1 MVHAGL
7 PPALLRRYASAAA
20 REGGRSLG
28 DTLHAESNR
37 ALWGG
42 WRRLGG
48 VNGSRPQGAA
58 VGGFGE
64 MLRCGPA
71 ATSDPGSGSG
81 SGSDS
86 GSGSGSG
93 SGSASA
99 RAHSEDGCSDGL
111 AELRPELIAALVQ
124 HRGYFGASGCHE
136 VETVL
141 RLLRPSTGV
150 RRIVVG
156 HTAAPQPRVF
166 CGGSLLAVDS
176 SLSRHFRAY
185 GNRYCPLDAVG
196 SPSALEAAR
205 RARASISAGGPC
217 AGPAV
222 RRCEGSI
229 ARLSRAS
236 ADEEWPAYAEQLL
249 MDEGS
254 RPMGEA
260 PGPIALGPG
269 ASVRASEM
277 RPRPARMM
285 GRMMGRGLPET
296 AALCVAAVA
305 AAALLGG
312 ASALAALRAFWDR

>member
-1 MVHAGL
+1 MAAVVGDSLVVHAGV
-7 PPALLRRYASAAA
+7 PPALLRRCASAAA
-20 REGGRSLG
+20 REGRSLG

-37 ALWGG
+37 AFWGG

-58 VGGFGE
+58 VGSFGE

-71 ATSDPGSGSG
+71 ATGDPGSGSG
-81 SGSDS
+81 SGS
-86 GSGSGSG
+86 
-93 SGSASA
+93 AAA

-111 AELRPELIAALVQ
+111 AELRPELISALVQ

-217 AGPAV
+217 ASPAV

-277 RPRPARMM
+277 RPRR
-285 GRMMGRGLPET
+285 RLPET